1 MPKLTQ
7 ILVSLLLGMAARS
20 QPFPELRFSHLTERD
35 GLSCDKTSGIAQDSD
50 GIIWICTNNGLN
62 RFDGYG
68 FTRFFAD
75 PGDKSTIPAN
85 EIEFIT
91 ADQHNHLW
99 VQTATG
105 ICRFN
110 TVTHKVD
117 RFDSGRNTPLAFRSF
132 EDPTVWFDHH
142 GDAYVVAPS
151 GLYHFDAASHYTVV
165 DENFP
170 TYVLQQQL
178 FTHYKELVSDRKGG
192 LWAYGGNRI
201 CHVDPQTL

>member
-1 MPKLTQ
+1 MPKL
-7 ILVSLLLGMAARS
+7 IPIPILLLIGMATYA
-20 QPFPELRFSHLTERD
+20 QPFPELRFTQLTERD
-35 GLSCDKTSGIAQDSD
+35 GLSCDKTTGITQGAD
-50 GIIWICTNNGLN
+50 GVIWISTNNGLN

-110 TVTHKVD
+110 TFTHKVD

-132 EDPTVWFDHH
+132 
-142 GDAYVVAPS
+142 
-151 GLYHFDAASHYTVV
+151 
-165 DENFP
+165 
-170 TYVLQQQL
+170 
-178 FTHYKELVSDRKGG
+178 
-192 LWAYGGNRI
+192 
-201 CHVDPQTL
+201 